1 MVEGSWSRQY
11 PMKRIKPI
19 HLHFQ
24 GIVNPF
30 QNDLLEYVEW
40 SPTVIRFVY
49 DSLALDMGRSV
60 EWKKILISLG
70 NEA

>member
-11 PMKRIKPI
+11 PMKGIEPI

-30 QNDLLEYVEW
+30 QNDLLEYVE
-40 SPTVIRFVY
+40 
-49 DSLALDMGRSV
+49 
-60 EWKKILISLG
+60 
-70 NEA
+70 